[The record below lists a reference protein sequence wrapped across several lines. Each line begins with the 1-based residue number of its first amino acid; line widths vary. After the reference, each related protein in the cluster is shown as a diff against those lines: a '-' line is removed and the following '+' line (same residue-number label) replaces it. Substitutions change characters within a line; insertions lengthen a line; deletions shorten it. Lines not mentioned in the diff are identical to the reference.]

1 MIVQSTDIAFLP
13 EHVWFIWVAKD
24 SHERYSSVNV
34 NMFLY
39 ETYHNPFLGFEGA
52 AVVFSSALRFVP
64 DGPGTLAAAVSLLS
78 PSDELDLGEE
88 LPVEEEV
95 TVEDIL
101 ALNI

>member
-1 MIVQSTDIAFLP
+1 
-13 EHVWFIWVAKD
+13 
-24 SHERYSSVNV
+24 
-34 NMFLY
+34 MFLY

-95 TVEDIL
+95 TVEVVAAGFLDAPKTASMASWTRSVTCSL
-101 ALNI
+101 SLLYLGS